1 MYPLFQYEYIYK
13 GRKPSKLSHLKMT
26 DMELDRISCLPD
38 HIIIDQILSR
48 LPIKEAG
55 RTSVLSSEWRKK
67 WSTQSNLVFDRQCVS
82 DASSE
87 DPSVIKIKFLRIID
101 DVLLLHSGPI
111 NKVKISD
118 SGYDLIDMNSVAD
131 IDRWILHLTRRSIQ
145 KLVLDFWL
153 EQRYKIPWCLF
164 SCQSLHRLELHYCC
178 LKPPTTFEGFR
189 NLRSLHLQE
198 FTMTRDDFEK
208 LISGS
213 PLLEKLNMA
222 YFDGFTQININAPN
236 IKSVQIIGKFEGIN
250 FDNTPQLTKVLVDQ
264 TSQSRLQGCS
274 NNLVN
279 FFYHLPNIQ
288 ILLIISY
295 FIKV

>member
-1 MYPLFQYEYIYK
+1 
-13 GRKPSKLSHLKMT
+13 MT
-26 DMELDRISCLPD
+26 
-38 HIIIDQILSR
+38 Q
-48 LPIKEAG
+48 
-55 RTSVLSSEWRKK
+55 
-67 WSTQSNLVFDRQCVS
+67 
-82 DASSE
+82 
-87 DPSVIKIKFLRIID
+87 
-101 DVLLLHSGPI
+101 
-111 NKVKISD
+111 
-118 SGYDLIDMNSVAD
+118 
-131 IDRWILHLTRRSIQ
+131 
-145 KLVLDFWL
+145 
-153 EQRYKIPWCLF
+153 
-164 SCQSLHRLELHYCC
+164 
-178 LKPPTTFEGFR
+178 
-189 NLRSLHLQE
+189 
-198 FTMTRDDFEK
+198 DDFEK

-250 FDNTPQLTKVLVDQ
+250 FDNTPQLTKVLADQ